1 MNCLQL
7 DLGILDRTRLII
19 QLARSEL
26 LARFEPKNQT
36 ESSLGNALY
45 DI

>member
-1 MNCLQL
+1 MQL
-7 DLGILDRTRLII
+7 D
-19 QLARSEL
+19 RSEL
-26 LARFEPKNQT
+26 LACCEPKNQT

>member
-1 MNCLQL
+1 MEL
-7 DLGILDRTRLII
+7 D
-19 QLARSEL
+19 RSEL
-26 LARFEPKNQT
+26 LAHFEPKNQT